1 MEMEFIECLQ
11 ASNELHDDGG
21 LVVSTSMDWEAD
33 SLYFRS
39 ENESSIIGEMTEKTN
54 PLRVEQSIPRSHEKA
69 AISNSAPDYDGEGA
83 LLRWVDAELAS

>member
-11 ASNELHDDGG
+11 VNNELHDDGEPA
-21 LVVSTSMDWEAD
+21 VSASMDWEAD

-39 ENESSIIGEMTEKTN
+39 ENESSTIWEKNEKTN
-54 PLRVEQSIPRSHEKA
+54 PLRVDQSIPRSHEET
-69 AISNSAPDYDGEGA
+69 AISNAVPACEGEDA